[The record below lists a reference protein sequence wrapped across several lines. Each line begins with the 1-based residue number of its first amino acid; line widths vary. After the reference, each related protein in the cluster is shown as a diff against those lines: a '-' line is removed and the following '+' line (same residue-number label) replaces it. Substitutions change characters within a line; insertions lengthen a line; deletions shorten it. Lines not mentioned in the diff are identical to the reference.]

1 MSDSTLMIPCLQ
13 CAAMNRLPESRLA
26 ENPTCGRCHQ
36 TLFAAKPV
44 VLETRDF
51 DNKVLRG
58 DLPVLVDFWAPWCGP
73 CLNMAPHFAEAA
85 VRLEPK
91 VRLAKVDTEAEQALG
106 ARFTIR
112 SIPTLILFNGGRE
125 IARQSG
131 GMNTAQIIQW
141 TAQQLLQIP

>member
-1 MSDSTLMIPCLQ
+1 MSDTTLLVPCLH
-13 CAAMNRLPESRLA
+13 CAAMNRSPEARLA
-26 ENPTCGRCHQ
+26 ENPTCGRCHKA
-36 TLFAAKPV
+36 LFMAKPAV
-44 VLETRDF
+44 IETADF
-51 DNKVLRG
+51 DAKVLRG

-73 CLNMAPHFAEAA
+73 CLNMAPHFTEAA

-141 TAQQLLQIP
+141 TAQQLLQVP

>member
-1 MSDSTLMIPCLQ
+1 MSDTTLLIPCLH

-36 TLFAAKPV
+36 ALFMAKPAI
-44 VLETRDF
+44 LETNDF
-51 DNKVLRG
+51 DAKVLRG
-58 DLPVLVDFWAPWCGP
+58 DLPVLIDFWAPWCGP
-73 CLNMAPHFAEAA
+73 CLNMAPNFAEAA
-85 VRLEPK
+85 KRMEPR

-106 ARFTIR
+106 ARFAIR

-141 TAQQLLQIP
+141 TTQQLLQIP

>member
-1 MSDSTLMIPCLQ
+1 MSDSTLLIPCLH

-26 ENPTCGRCHQ
+26 EAPACGRCHQ
-36 TLFAAKPV
+36 LLFTGKPA
-44 VLETRDF
+44 VLETQDF

-58 DLPVLVDFWAPWCGP
+58 ELPVLVDFWAPWCGP

-141 TAQQLLQIP
+141 TAQQLLHIP

>member
-1 MSDSTLMIPCLQ
+1 MSDSTLLIPCLY

-26 ENPTCGRCHQ
+26 ETPACGRCHQ
-36 TLFAAKPV
+36 LLFTGKPA
-44 VLETRDF
+44 VLETQDF

-58 DLPVLVDFWAPWCGP
+58 ELPVLVDFWAPWCGP

-112 SIPTLILFNGGRE
+112 SIPTVILFNGGRE

-141 TAQQLLQIP
+141 TAQQLLHIP